1 MQNQIFA
8 IFTVTLIFE
17 QLTQTLMPSF
27 VEQRDLYESR
37 ERASRTYSW
46 KIFVLANIVGE
57 IPWSFISAI
66 ILLPFYYIVG
76 LHRVRAI
83 VSCVRK
89 HPLTNVFPTERRCY
103 GRHT

>member
-57 IPWSFISAI
+57 MPWSLISAI

-76 LHRVRAI
+76 LHRVRVVTACT
-83 VSCVRK
+83 SRA
-89 HPLTNVFPTERRCY
+89 
-103 GRHT
+103 